1 MVAEVVIVAAKRT
14 PIGSFNG
21 CFATVPAH
29 DLASAVIKDV
39 ISSTGVSPGDVS
51 EVVLGQVLTGG
62 LGQNPARQAAVAAGL
77 PYETPAMGVN
87 MVCGS
92 GLRAVVMAAQSIA
105 LGDAD
110 IVVAGG
116 MENMSQSRH
125 CVAVRAGVK
134 MGDVSMEDTMIKDGL
149 TDAFHKY
156 HMGITAENVA
166 KKYELSRQE
175 QDEFAALSQ
184 QKAGAAIKD
193 GYFKDEIV
201 PVSVPGRKGPTIVTE
216 DEYPKPDTT
225 VETLAK
231 LRPAFI
237 RDASGTVTAGNA
249 SGINDGAA
257 VVMLMTAEA
266 AASRQLSPMG
276 RIVSSAVAGLDP
288 AIMGT
293 GPVPAVKKA
302 LAKAGW
308 SVDDVDV
315 FELNEAFASQSLAVV
330 KDLGVPAEKVNVQ
343 GGSIALGHPIGA
355 SGCRVLVTLLHVMKR
370 RGAKRGCVS
379 LCIGGGM
386 GIAMCVEAAS

>member
-1 MVAEVVIVAAKRT
+1 M
-14 PIGSFNG
+14 
-21 CFATVPAH
+21 
-29 DLASAVIKDV
+29 

-92 GLRAVVMAAQSIA
+92 GLRAVVMGAQSIA

-166 KKYELSRQE
+166 KKYDLSRQE

-193 GYFKDEIV
+193 GHFKDEIV

-266 AASRQLSPMG
+266 AASRQLSTMG

-293 GPVPAVKKA
+293 GE
-302 LAKAGW
+302 
-308 SVDDVDV
+308 DD
-315 FELNEAFASQSLAVV
+315 ENILE
-330 KDLGVPAEKVNVQ
+330 
-343 GGSIALGHPIGA
+343 
-355 SGCRVLVTLLHVMKR
+355 
-370 RGAKRGCVS
+370 
-379 LCIGGGM
+379 
-386 GIAMCVEAAS
+386 